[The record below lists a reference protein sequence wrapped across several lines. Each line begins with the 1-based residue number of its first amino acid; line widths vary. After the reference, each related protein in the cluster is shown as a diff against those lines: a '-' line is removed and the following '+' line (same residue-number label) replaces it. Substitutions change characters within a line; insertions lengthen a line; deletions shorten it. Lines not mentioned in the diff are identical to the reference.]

1 MCRAGFCRLCSLLP
15 RKPRRRRER
24 RFCRRRSKRC
34 VRCLSAVKTAQKSEE
49 GPHSYLWFSRGGIM
63 GIWTAVEMKQE
74 AASFVTWGG
83 VSDMKLTYEERVDMR
98 RMMKRVIG
106 GPPHKVPEAYENR
119 TPLNDVDKIEAPVL
133 IIHGEEDQNVS
144 IEHAYLLED
153 ALRQHGKSVETWYF
167 HGYNHYFPPQ
177 HNREIVRRLTTWMH
191 SRKSGNVVK

>member
-1 MCRAGFCRLCSLLP
+1 MKQDRIHIFG
-15 RKPRRRRER
+15 
-24 RFCRRRSKRC
+24 
-34 VRCLSAVKTAQKSEE
+34 
-49 GPHSYLWFSRGGIM
+49 FSRGGIM

-106 GPPHKVPEAYENR
+106 GPPHKVPEAYEDR

-153 ALRQHGKSVETWYF
+153 ALRASTESQWRLGIFTDTTIISRRKD
-167 HGYNHYFPPQ
+167 
-177 HNREIVRRLTTWMH
+177 NREIVRRLTTWMH

>member
-1 MCRAGFCRLCSLLP
+1 
-15 RKPRRRRER
+15 
-24 RFCRRRSKRC
+24 
-34 VRCLSAVKTAQKSEE
+34 
-49 GPHSYLWFSRGGIM
+49 
-63 GIWTAVEMKQE
+63 
-74 AASFVTWGG
+74 
-83 VSDMKLTYEERVDMR
+83 
-98 RMMKRVIG
+98 MMKRVIG
-106 GPPHKVPEAYENR
+106 GPPHKVPEAYEDR

-167 HGYNHYFPPQ
+167 HEYNHYFPPQ

>member
-1 MCRAGFCRLCSLLP
+1 
-15 RKPRRRRER
+15 
-24 RFCRRRSKRC
+24 
-34 VRCLSAVKTAQKSEE
+34 
-49 GPHSYLWFSRGGIM
+49 M

-98 RMMKRVIG
+98 RMMMKRVIG

-153 ALRQHGKSVETWYF
+153 ALRQHTGNPWR
-167 HGYNHYFPPQ
+167 HG
-177 HNREIVRRLTTWMH
+177 ISTDTTTISRRSIIEKL
-191 SRKSGNVVK
+191 